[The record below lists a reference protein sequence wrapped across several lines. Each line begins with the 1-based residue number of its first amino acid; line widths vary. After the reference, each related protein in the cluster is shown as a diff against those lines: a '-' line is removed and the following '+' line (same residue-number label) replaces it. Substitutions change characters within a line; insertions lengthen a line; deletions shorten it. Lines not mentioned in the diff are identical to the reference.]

1 MRRGFRLLLVLV
13 AALGACAAPPTF
25 EQIAPSLPPLPPD
38 GARIFVYRDYETY
51 QSLAW
56 APVFFNGVRIGAV
69 GPGYVMMRNVPAG
82 TYDIAAASQGLYPNQ
97 DKVVVAAPGQTFYAK
112 IETLRG
118 LDPTAD
124 RPVPLITFVVVLVD
138 PETARREI
146 AHLWYTADTKGLA
159 ASGQA
164 LREAGA
170 AAEIEPN
177 WKVLSLCE
185 ANCPTGEVRVSGS
198 TPWKFDTCIPS
209 ACGHL

>member
-97 DKVVVAAPGQTFYAK
+97 DKVVVAAPGQTFYSSPSSSCWS
-112 IETLRG
+112 IPRRRG
-118 LDPTAD
+118 ARSPT
-124 RPVPLITFVVVLVD
+124 
-138 PETARREI
+138 
-146 AHLWYTADTKGLA
+146 
-159 ASGQA
+159 SGTPPT
-164 LREAGA
+164 R
-170 AAEIEPN
+170 
-177 WKVLSLCE
+177 KV
-185 ANCPTGEVRVSGS
+185 
-198 TPWKFDTCIPS
+198 
-209 ACGHL
+209 